1 MRRTILGVAM
11 LWVSVIAS
19 ASEPPSLEIFAL
31 GDFELESGA
40 TLTDAKLGYRTSGTL
55 DAEKSNAI
63 LFPTWFTGTSED
75 LFTTGA
81 VDPIDTDRFFLITVD
96 AFGNGV
102 SSSPSNHS
110 DFPRVTIG
118 DMVHAQYRLIDEVF
132 GIDRLHAVMGISMG
146 GMQTFEWITRYPD
159 AMTRAMPIVGSP
171 RLGSYDVL
179 LWEAQLEAIDL
190 ARQTGEVERAAPL
203 VGMIHTLAIQTPDYH
218 ARRTPRSETA
228 ELLEIA
234 KQGGSQTMEDR
245 AVQLRAMITH
255 DVSRRFDGSLEK
267 AASVVEAR
275 VVNVV
280 GLQDHMVTPQPAIR
294 FAALLGAESIE
305 LDNHCGHMATLCD
318 PERFV
323 RAVHTFLQ

>member
-1 MRRTILGVAM
+1 MRRTTLGVAM

-19 ASEPPSLEIFAL
+19 ASDPPPLEIFEL
-31 GDFELESGA
+31 GDLELESGA
-40 TLTDAKLGYRTSGTL
+40 TLRGAMLGYRTSGTL

-81 VDPIDTDRFFLITVD
+81 VDPIDTDRYFLIAVD

-102 SSSPSNHS
+102 SSSPSNHP
-110 DFPRVTIG
+110 DFPGVTIG

-171 RLGSYDVL
+171 RLGSYDIL

-190 ARQTGEVERAAPL
+190 ARQTGDVERAAPL
-203 VGMIHTLAIQTPDYH
+203 VGMISALAAQTPEYH
-218 ARRTPRSETA
+218 ARLTPRSQTA
-228 ELLEIA
+228 ELLETA
-234 KQGGSQTMEDR
+234 KQSGSQTMEDR
-245 AVQLRAMITH
+245 AVQLHAMIAQ
-255 DVSRRFDGSLEK
+255 DVSRRFDGSMEK

-280 GLQDHMVTPQPAIR
+280 GLQDHMVTPQPAMR
-294 FAALLGAESIE
+294 LAALLGAESIE
-305 LDNHCGHMATLCD
+305 LDNHCGHMATFCD

-323 RAVHTFLQ
+323 GVVRAFLQ